1 VTTNAHAVS
10 TLRSRFLAVREWL
23 SRFPFWILQLG
34 LRVGVG
40 LVFFKAGLL
49 KFSSFEFAVKLF
61 QDEYK
66 VPLLPPE
73 VAARITM
80 VNELAFPVLL
90 FAGLASR
97 LATLPLLAQ
106 LLVMESVYPKAWN
119 DHVFWGS
126 ALLVILTRGPG
137 VISLDYLID
146 RYFAKRQGANEPR
159 GT

>member
-1 VTTNAHAVS
+1 MTATPHALGA
-10 TLRSRFLAVREWL
+10 LRLRFIVVRDWL
-23 SRFPFWILQLG
+23 GRFPFWILQLG

-40 LVFFKAGLL
+40 LVFFSAGLL
-49 KFSSFEFAVKLF
+49 KYNSFEFAIKLF

-80 VNELAFPVLL
+80 VNELTFPVLL
-90 FAGLASR
+90 FAGFASR
-97 LATLPLLAQ
+97 LATLPLLGQ
-106 LLVMESVYPKAWN
+106 LLVMESVYPKAWT

-137 VISLDYLID
+137 KISLDYLIEGFF
-146 RYFAKRQGANEPR
+146 RKRGR
-159 GT
+159 STR